1 MTEKIASA
9 KFYRKPNHVRA
20 LQEDNSMVGFTPFQV
35 VKVIHLTEQQ
45 YRCFSANLQEDV
57 PFLRDNTALTGVDP
71 HNGALRCLL
80 ICCRERQ
87 DGILVN
93 SDGYSYA
100 RYAAYIPNR
109 SALELKNIEHS
120 SLQGKRRRSGP
131 ER

>member
-1 MTEKIASA
+1 
-9 KFYRKPNHVRA
+9 
-20 LQEDNSMVGFTPFQV
+20 MVGLTPFQV

-45 YRCFSANLQEDV
+45 YRCFSVNLQEDK

-71 HNGALRCLL
+71 HNGVFRCLL

-87 DGILVN
+87 EGILVN

-100 RYAAYIPNR
+100 KYAAYISNR

-120 SLQGKRRRSGP
+120 SLQSKRRRSGS

>member
-1 MTEKIASA
+1 MSCLEVSFLKQSS
-9 KFYRKPNHVRA
+9 RA
-20 LQEDNSMVGFTPFQV
+20 GDIVLALSL
-35 VKVIHLTEQQ
+35 IHI
-45 YRCFSANLQEDV
+45 S
-57 PFLRDNTALTGVDP
+57 FLMDNTALTGVDP
-71 HNGALRCLL
+71 HNSALRCLL

>member
-1 MTEKIASA
+1 
-9 KFYRKPNHVRA
+9 
-20 LQEDNSMVGFTPFQV
+20 MVGFTPFQV

-80 ICCRERQ
+80 ICCREQQ

-93 SDGYSYA
+93 SDGYSYS
-100 RYAAYIPNR
+100 RYAAYIPRR
-109 SALELKNIEHS
+109 SALELKDIEYARPQSKH
-120 SLQGKRRRSGP
+120 RRSGP

>member
-35 VKVIHLTEQQ
+35 VKVIH
-45 YRCFSANLQEDV
+45 R
-57 PFLRDNTALTGVDP
+57 G
-71 HNGALRCLL
+71 LL
-80 ICCRERQ
+80 ICCRDQQ

-100 RYAAYIPNR
+100 RYAAYIPRR
-109 SALELKNIEHS
+109 SALELKDIEYARPQSKH
-120 SLQGKRRRSGP
+120 RRSGP

>member
-1 MTEKIASA
+1 MSEKITSA
-9 KFYRKPNHVRA
+9 KFYRKPSHVQA
-20 LQEDNSMVGFTPFQV
+20 LQEDNSMVGLTSFQV

-45 YRCFSANLQEDV
+45 YRYFSVNLQEDM
-57 PFLRDNTALTGVDP
+57 PFLMDNTALTGVDP
-71 HNGALRCLL
+71 HNSALRCLL

>member
-1 MTEKIASA
+1 MIEKMTSA
-9 KFYRKPNHVRA
+9 KFHRKPSRVQV
-20 LQEDNSMVGFTPFQV
+20 LQEDSSMVGLTPFQV

-45 YRCFSANLQEDV
+45 YRCFSANLQEDM

-100 RYAAYIPNR
+100 RYAAYIPHR
-109 SALELKNIEHS
+109 SALELKNIPYS
-120 SLQGKRRRSGP
+120 RPQGNRRRSGP

>member
-1 MTEKIASA
+1 MTVKMTSA
-9 KFYRKPNHVRA
+9 KFHRKPSHVQA
-20 LQEDNSMVGFTPFQV
+20 LQEDNSMVGLTPFRV

-45 YRCFSANLQEDV
+45 YRCFSVNLQEDM

-93 SDGYSYA
+93 SDGYDYA
-100 RYAAYIPNR
+100 KYAAYIPRR
-109 SALELKNIEHS
+109 SALELRNIEHS

>member
-57 PFLRDNTALTGVDP
+57 PFLRDNKALTGVDP

-80 ICCRERQ
+80 ICCREQQ

-100 RYAAYIPNR
+100 R
-109 SALELKNIEHS
+109 
-120 SLQGKRRRSGP
+120 
-131 ER
+131 